1 MKKNKTWDQARY
13 IFTTGKLM
21 RDRIDRIIST
31 HMVTCEGCKK
41 FKDLSLAQLHLIM
54 NIRKQGSMTITQ
66 IAHAMGVSPPSA
78 SVMVDRLVDKGLLVR
93 RHGTKDRRQV
103 VVEISPEAIQ
113 TSHEIE
119 NTILEFFAGMV
130 KKLGPEITGKWC
142 EVLDKVKTV
151 LETEQKVKTNDAK

>member
-1 MKKNKTWDQARY
+1 MKKNETWDQARY

-31 HMVTCEGCKK
+31 HMVTCESCKNL
-41 FKDLSLAQLHLIM
+41 KDLSLAQLHLIM

-93 RHGTKDRRQV
+93 RQNAQDRRK
-103 VVEISPEAIQ
+103 VEVQISPEAIQ

-119 NTILEFFAGMV
+119 NSILEFFAGMV
-130 KKLGPEITGKWC
+130 KKLGPEISRKWC
-142 EVLDKVKTV
+142 EVLEKVKTV
-151 LETEQKVKTNDAK
+151 LETEQKVETNDVK